1 MGDFPLSRITKSL
14 VLMSS
19 CDAFTLEFFVEDSFF
34 GSVTEEQL
42 KKIVYLLEPER
53 EWIEDRMISDY
64 NEEEH
69 SWRSYRNSMWY
80 SIDMDYEKRIDA
92 IIGE

>member
-1 MGDFPLSRITKSL
+1 MGAFPLSRITKSL

-53 EWIEDRMISDY
+53 DWIEENMLFDFDEMQ
-64 NEEEH
+64 H
-69 SWRSYRNSMWY
+69 SWRGYRNNMWGT
-80 SIDMDYEKRIDA
+80 IDMDYEKRIAA
-92 IIGE
+92 IMGE